1 MGFREE
7 LKENVCRMRFWILA
21 LIVVMSLPMA
31 YADCPDQAIGRYPGW
46 AERFSGE
53 VSLAGNATAENFN
66 VVVEKIFTSD
76 AIQVNILRDNSQY
89 SRETLMSGADEA
101 LKKSDILVEL
111 DSASVNSANLTVY
124 TPQRANIT
132 ANLTNIDL
140 LNIEGD
146 KISLLPGEV
155 FQIDFQI
162 NNTGE
167 LEATDVHITP
177 QFGDFELI
185 NTNAIDMN
193 SLCQGST
200 QEFKYTLKAP
210 DLRAAFNYSLYL
222 HLGYNDNNIETGEA
236 NHRSTYHTFEVE
248 IAPSLLGI
256 SRSSGNWTLKNPGR
270 DIPVRVTLNN
280 SGSEDAYN
288 VEWSAD
294 LPPYVQ
300 VSQGTTSFT
309 GRILEGKTKTF
320 NYDMVS
326 DDPLICNEISS
337 ATYQDR
343 YGNDYSVSSSGD
355 GNETFRFSPFI
366 TVEKSINKFSWNYD
380 PVKSQFQGTT
390 TFEIEE
396 DRWWDAG
403 TYSETGERITELS
416 LDRTKNLSVSVK
428 IKNIGNA
435 VARGLVVE
443 DIYGGGRLNGANSW
457 MGDLAPGAEAT
468 YEYILD
474 SLNQGNISMTTTVKY
489 SDVDPS
495 SFKPSIEDLEGEPQ
509 IRYCTVTTKD
519 IEFENKVRIFIP
531 VPSLNLSQS
540 TVKVLG
546 ASEFIF
552 NVTVLNNGSD
562 SMRDVITRIDTK
574 DLSTGVKYGGEIL
587 RGQSLYYLQ
596 ELKAEYFSNGTSRTW
611 TPTNVTYRLV
621 LRAPDVEADDTFT
634 ITTEVNYTDF
644 YGEVHTKN
652 ISTNITVV
660 RALPAYEVLTLE
672 RKNLTVT
679 SSGPGE
685 IDIDG
690 YGDASIKMKNTG
702 FADLENITLRL
713 KVLPGIELYSNDTA
727 WHGRVVAELKRNDTW
742 YGFEGEVEW
751 NGSLGS
757 GEEMTLPFLI
767 RGRKAGL
774 YDITASLKFN
784 DHNITGSIPV
794 KVKGAI
800 LEITKSIGDPL
811 ITADGST
818 EITITVRNIGE
829 ASAEFI
835 KIIDHVPPDF
845 DIIGETGKEVEELK
859 SGEETTLVYTLIP
872 QKIGSY
878 TIQKAELEWTDAL
891 GNEYAIKSSALAVE
905 VIETPEGEEPPA
917 VEEEGVELSRKQTI
931 ATAAFALVFL
941 FVMFKFLTL
950 SKPIQKE

>member
-7 LKENVCRMRFWILA
+7 LKESVCRMRFWILA
-21 LIVVMSLPMA
+21 LIVVMLLPVA
-31 YADCPDQAIGRYPGW
+31 HAECPDPAYGRYPGW
-46 AERFSGE
+46 EARFSGE
-53 VSLAGNATAENFN
+53 VNVAGNATAENFN
-66 VVVEKIFTSD
+66 VFVEAILTSSIIR
-76 AIQVNILRDNSQY
+76 ANIQRDNSQY
-89 SRETLMSGADEA
+89 LRETITAGADGA

-111 DSASVNSANLTVY
+111 HNASATIANLTVY

-167 LEATDVHITP
+167 LEARNLHITP
-177 QFGDFELI
+177 RFGDFEII
-185 NTNAIDMN
+185 NTNAIDMAA
-193 SLCQGST
+193 LCQGST

-222 HLGYNDNNIETGEA
+222 QLDYSDENIQIGEV
-236 NHRSTYHTFEVE
+236 NHHSTYHTFEVE
-248 IAPSLLGI
+248 IAPTLLGI

-309 GRILEGKTKTF
+309 GSILEGRTKTF
-320 NYDMVS
+320 NYYMVS
-326 DDPLICNEISS
+326 DDPIICNEISS
-337 ATYQDR
+337 ATYEDR
-343 YGNDYSVSSSGD
+343 YGNDYYVSFSGGEND
-355 GNETFRFSPFI
+355 TFRFSPFVTI
-366 TVEKSINKFSWNYD
+366 EKSVNKYSWSYD
-380 PVKSQFQGTT
+380 PVKSQSQGTT
-390 TFEIEE
+390 TFDVDE
-396 DRWWDAG
+396 DKWWGSG
-403 TYSETGERITELS
+403 TYSDTNERKTELS
-416 LDRTKNLSVSVK
+416 LNRTRNLSITMK

-443 DIYGGGRLNGANSW
+443 DTYVGGRLSGANSW
-457 MGDLAPGAEAT
+457 MGDLVPGSEAT
-468 YEYILD
+468 YEYELY
-474 SLNQGNISMTTTVKY
+474 SLNQSNISITTNVKY
-489 SDVDPS
+489 LDVDPA
-495 SFKPSIEDLEGEPQ
+495 SFRPSIEDLEGKPQ
-509 IRYCTVTTKD
+509 IRYCTVTTRNV
-519 IEFENKVRIFIP
+519 EFENLIRIFIP
-531 VPSLNLSQS
+531 IPQMSINQS
-540 TVKVLG
+540 AVKVLG
-546 ASEFIF
+546 ASEFKF
-552 NVTVLNNGSD
+552 NVSVLNNGSD

-587 RGQSLYYLQ
+587 RGQSLYYLK
-596 ELKAEYFSNGTSRTW
+596 ELKAEYLPDGTESALAS
-611 TPTNVTYRLV
+611 TNATYQLV
-621 LRAPDVEADDTFT
+621 LRAPDVEADGTFT
-634 ITTEVNYTDF
+634 ITTRVNYTDF
-644 YGEVHTKN
+644 HGEVHTSIK
-652 ISTNITVV
+652 STNITVL
-660 RALPAYEVLTLE
+660 RALPAYEVATLE
-672 RKNLTVT
+672 KKNLSVI
-679 SSGPGE
+679 SFGPGE

-702 FADLENITLRL
+702 FADLENITIKM
-713 KVLPGIELYSNDTA
+713 KVPPGIELYSNDTA

-751 NGSLGS
+751 NGSLAS
-757 GEEMTLPFLI
+757 GEEITLPFLV

-774 YDITASLKFN
+774 YDITALLKFN
-784 DHNITGSIPV
+784 AHNITGSIPV

-800 LEITKSIGDPL
+800 LDISKSIGDPL

-818 EITITVRNIGE
+818 EITISVRNIGE
-829 ASAEFI
+829 ASAQFI
-835 KIIDHVPPDF
+835 KIIDHIPSGF
-845 DIIGETGKEVEELK
+845 EIIGEAGKEVEELK
-859 SGEETTLVYTLIP
+859 SGEETTLIYTLIP
-872 QKIGSY
+872 QKIGSF
-878 TIQKAELEWTDAL
+878 TIQKAELEWTDEL

-905 VIETPEGEEPPA
+905 VIETPEEEEPP

-941 FVMFKFLTL
+941 FIMFKFLTL